1 MSRPAWLEPLPAA
14 EAMRATDRWAIEERG
29 IPSLAL
35 MERAGEGLA
44 RVVAEQVP
52 AGRIAIVCGKGNN
65 GGDGLVVA
73 RLLRQAGRDADVLLV
88 AEPDALRGDAA
99 EQLRRLP
106 GDPPLAFDPGRLDG
120 AEGIVDAL
128 LGTGATG
135 APKPPL
141 AGVIEAISGAAGR
154 VIAADVPSG
163 VDASTGEVAGVA
175 VHAAATA
182 TFHAR
187 QAGPVDPSRQG
198 LRRRRRGD
206 RHRHTGR
213 RARASRTPASSAP
226 ACSATCRGAGRPR
239 PSSAPA
245 TS

>member
-73 RLLRQAGRDADVLLV
+73 RLLRQAGRDADVLL
-88 AEPDALRGDAA
+88 ASEPDALRGDAA

-141 AGVIEAISGAAGR
+141 AGRDRGDLRRRGPRGR
-154 VIAADVPSG
+154 GRRAERRRRVDRRGRRRSRPRRRDR
-163 VDASTGEVAGVA
+163 DAST
-175 VHAAATA
+175 
-182 TFHAR
+182 
-187 QAGPVDPSRQG
+187 PPSRACG
-198 LRRRRRGD
+198 S
-206 RHRHTGR
+206 TP
-213 RARASRTPASSAP
+213 ARAAP
-226 ACSATCRGAGRPR
+226 A
-239 PSSAPA
+239 PSR
-245 TS
+245 